1 MVEKRDLISRAA
13 HVDKIG
19 LWKKF
24 PDYYRELE
32 NTHLWPLWE
41 EINKFTGSALPI
53 LKAVP
58 CLWHYE
64 NTRRLVMQSADM
76 LTAAETERRVLALKN
91 PGLKDRMAVTQSMY
105 AGYQLL
111 MPGEVAPSHRH
122 SPAAF
127 RFILEGEGAY
137 TAVNGEKTF
146 MKPGDFVVTP
156 SWAWHDHGNETTTP
170 MIWLDGLDWPLINNL
185 GVWFFESY
193 PEFQHP
199 ETRPPRDSVV
209 RHGTGDTPVTSEC
222 SPASPVL
229 NYSFEP
235 MREAL
240 ETMRRSE
247 DLDPCLGLKTRY
259 TNPLTGEDAM
269 PTISAFM
276 QLLPK
281 NFSSAPY
288 RQTDACVYSVVEGHG
303 RTSVGE
309 VNLDWGPK
317 DAFVIPTWAEYQHF
331 IGDEDAV
338 LFSFSDRGVHEK
350 LGLWREQPAGPD
362 RTG

>member
-1 MVEKRDLISRAA
+1 MVENRDLTSRAA
-13 HVDKIG
+13 HVEKTE

-32 NTHLWPLWE
+32 KKHLWPLWE
-41 EINKFTGSALPI
+41 EINKFTGHALPSS
-53 LKAVP
+53 KVVP
-58 CLWHYE
+58 CVWRYE
-64 NTRRLVMQSADM
+64 DTRRLVMQSADM
-76 LTAAETERRVLALKN
+76 LTAAEAERRVLALEN
-91 PGLKDRMAVTQSMY
+91 PGLEDRMSVTQSMY

-127 RFILEGEGAY
+127 RFIMEGEGAY

-146 MKPGDFVVTP
+146 MRPGDFVVTP
-156 SWAWHDHGNETTTP
+156 SWAWHDHGNETETP

-199 ETRPPRDSVV
+199 ETRPAGDSFARYGMGV
-209 RHGTGDTPVTSEC
+209 TPVNREHSA
-222 SPASPVL
+222 ASPVL
-229 NYSFEP
+229 NYTFERT
-235 MREAL
+235 REAL

-247 DLDPCLGLKTRY
+247 DWDPCFGLKTRY

-288 RQTDACVYSVVEGHG
+288 RQTDACVYSVVEGRGH
-303 RTSVGE
+303 TTIGE
-309 VNLDWGPK
+309 VTLEWGPK
-317 DAFVIPTWAEYQHF
+317 DAFVIPTWAEHQHF
-331 IGDEDAV
+331 IDDEDTV

-350 LGLWREQPAGPD
+350 LGVWRDQRGAG
-362 RTG
+362 